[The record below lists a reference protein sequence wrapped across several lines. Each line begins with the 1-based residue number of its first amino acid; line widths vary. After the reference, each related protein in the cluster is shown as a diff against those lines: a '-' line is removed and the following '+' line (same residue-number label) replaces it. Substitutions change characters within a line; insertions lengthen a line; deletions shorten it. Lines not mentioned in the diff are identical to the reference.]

1 MVVVVVVVV
10 VVVIVIVVV
19 VVVIVVIV
27 VQQQQQPLLG
37 LNQKLQNITPPA
49 NSKASRSRRCVGTR

>member
-1 MVVVVVVVV
+1 MVVVV

-27 VQQQQQPLLG
+27 VQQQQQQPLLG